1 MSDYR
6 LGFSMEEEPFASIKV
21 VGVGGGGCNAV
32 DRMIDSAVQGIDFIS
47 VNTDHQ
53 ALARSKAPSR
63 IQIGE
68 KITRGLGCGADPS
81 IGEKSAE
88 ESKDEIAQ
96 AIRGSDMLFVTAGMG
111 GGTGTGAAPIVAQI
125 ARELGILTVAVVTRP
140 FRFEGPRRM
149 QNAERGIRE
158 IEKYVDSLIVVAND
172 KLLEITDEDTSIDD
186 AFNMADQVLKFGVAG
201 ISDLVA
207 IPGLINLD
215 LADVRRVM
223 TNAGVC
229 HMGIGRASG
238 ENRASIAVKQAIS
251 SPLLDTTIEGARG
264 VILNFTGGRN
274 MKLHE
279 IDEAA
284 SIVREAVAGDAD
296 IIVGAVIDP
305 TLEDEIMITVIA
317 SGFDRNDQ
325 PSAFRPSTSILSR
338 GAPNLNTIREPVR
351 EPIRAASTIPVAGY
365 NRPEDNS
372 QPTRQPD
379 MPQFL
384 FGDPEDAKPAAPVV
398 PVPTRTYVP
407 LEAQDQIPSFFPS
420 AKGGRP
426 TNQPQY
432 APPSPYSQNGFPS
445 PQQPQHQP
453 QQQQP
458 LYAPPTPYPQQG
470 GGHPQQQGGAYP
482 PQQGGAYPQQGGAYP
497 PQGGGHPQP
506 SVSPTRS
513 GRPPVPPPSQEPG
526 PSGKKNRI
534 LPWFLTDNEN
544 MDE

>member
-6 LGFSMEEEPFASIKV
+6 LGFSMEEEPFAAIKV

-47 VNTDHQ
+47 INTDHQ
-53 ALARSKAPSR
+53 ALSRSKAPSR
-63 IQIGE
+63 IQVGE

-81 IGEKSAE
+81 IGEKAAE

-96 AIRGSDMLFVTAGMG
+96 AVRGTDMLFITAGMG

-140 FRFEGPRRM
+140 FRFEGPRRS

-238 ENRASIAVKQAIS
+238 ENRASIAVKQAIN

-264 VILNFTGGRN
+264 VIINFTGGRN

-284 SIVREAVAGDAD
+284 SVVRDAVSTDAD

-317 SGFDRNDQ
+317 SGFERADQ
-325 PSAFRPSTSILSR
+325 PQAFRPATSILSR
-338 GAPNLNTIREPVR
+338 TNPPINNVR
-351 EPIRAASTIPVAGY
+351 EPAIPQPVVATY
-365 NRPEDNS
+365 
-372 QPTRQPD
+372 PTRQEEQQPAAKRQPE

-384 FGDPEDAKPAAPVV
+384 FGDPEQQKTTPQPAVKPYQSEIPVQEPQPYYP
-398 PVPTRTYVP
+398 PVQPVS
-407 LEAQDQIPSFFPS
+407 PS
-420 AKGGRP
+420 
-426 TNQPQY
+426 Y
-432 APPSPYSQNGFPS
+432 APPSG
-445 PQQPQHQP
+445 
-453 QQQQP
+453 
-458 LYAPPTPYPQQG
+458 YPQPGYSSQ
-470 GGHPQQQGGAYP
+470 PSGAQIP
-482 PQQGGAYPQQGGAYP
+482 PYQPAPARS
-497 PQGGGHPQP
+497 QP
-506 SVSPTRS
+506 SVAPMRPTRNA
-513 GRPPVPPPSQEPG
+513 PPAQEAQKQPE
-526 PSGKKNRI
+526 KKNRI
-534 LPWFLTDNEN
+534 LPWFLTDNDN

>member
-6 LGFSMEEEPFASIKV
+6 LGFSMEEEPFAAIKV
-21 VGVGGGGCNAV
+21 VGVGGGGCNAI

-47 VNTDHQ
+47 INTDHQ
-53 ALARSKAPSR
+53 ALARSKAPTR

-81 IGEKSAE
+81 IGEKAAE

-96 AIRGSDMLFVTAGMG
+96 AIRGTDMLFVTAGMG
-111 GGTGTGAAPIVAQI
+111 GGTGTGAAPVVAQI

-140 FRFEGPRRM
+140 FRFEGPRRT

-238 ENRASIAVKQAIS
+238 ENRAATAVKQAIN
-251 SPLLDTTIEGARG
+251 SPLLDTTIDGARG
-264 VILNFTGGRN
+264 VIINFTGGRN

-284 SIVREAVAGDAD
+284 SVVRDAVSSDAD

-317 SGFDRNDQ
+317 SGFDRADQ
-325 PSAFRPSTSILSR
+325 PSTFRPTTSILSR
-338 GAPNLNTIREPVR
+338 NNPPISTVR
-351 EPIRAASTIPVAGY
+351 EPARTTAAAASSPY
-365 NRPEDNS
+365 NRQEETVAS
-372 QPTRQPD
+372 RRQPE

-384 FGDPEDAKPAAPVV
+384 FGDPEQPKAPVSSA
-398 PVPTRTYVP
+398 PTRTFSP
-407 LEAQDQIPSFFPS
+407 LDNQEQGGFFGAGQPGAPGSAPYSQPAGYPQPGFNSQPAFSQPAPYAPQPTPYAPQPAPYAPQQAPYTQPSGYPQPQ
-420 AKGGRP
+420 AGGRP
-426 TNQPQY
+426 QSNV
-432 APPSPYSQNGFPS
+432 APS
-445 PQQPQHQP
+445 
-453 QQQQP
+453 
-458 LYAPPTPYPQQG
+458 
-470 GGHPQQQGGAYP
+470 
-482 PQQGGAYPQQGGAYP
+482 
-497 PQGGGHPQP
+497 
-506 SVSPTRS
+506 RS
-513 GRPPVPPPSQEPG
+513 GRAPAPSQEPKQ
-526 PSGKKNRI
+526 PEKKNRI
-534 LPWFLTDNEN
+534 LPWFLTDNDN
-544 MDE
+544 LDE